1 MTIVIICINEFII
14 IYTLPVIFDSYFIQV
29 IKNSDG
35 QFNLEAAIKNI
46 DTMSNELKKINGNSD
61 FTMQLNTKTV
71 WDILLRVC
79 SCSGLVFCVRQLGF
93 NVMKQ

>member
-71 WDILLRVC
+71 
-79 SCSGLVFCVRQLGF
+79 
-93 NVMKQ
+93 